1 METEYSYAYYDQFG
15 KNPIASKSFAFSL
28 RIVKLYKY
36 LCDEKKEY
44 VMSKQIL
51 RSGTS
56 IGANVAE
63 AECAVSRK
71 DFCSKMY
78 IAFKESVET
87 MYWLDLLAASE
98 YLTKEQYNSI
108 QLDCMELK
116 KILSSITKSM
126 SSEE

>member
-1 METEYSYAYYDQFG
+1 MENEYSFAYSYHFG
-15 KNPIASKSFAFSL
+15 KNPIVSKSFAFAL

-63 AECAVSRK
+63 AEWAVSRK
-71 DFCSKMY
+71 DFRSKMY
-78 IAFKESVET
+78 IAFKENVET

-98 YLTKEQYNSI
+98 YLTEEQYHSI
-108 QLDCMELK
+108 QLDCMGLK
-116 KILSSITKSM
+116 KDIVFDNKIN
-126 SSEE
+126 ER

>member
-1 METEYSYAYYDQFG
+1 MENGYSYAYSEHFG
-15 KNPIASKSFAFSL
+15 KNPVASKSFAFAL

-36 LCDEKKEY
+36 LCDEKREY

-71 DFCSKMY
+71 DFRSKMY
-78 IAFKESVET
+78 IAFKENVET
-87 MYWLDLLAASE
+87 MYWLDLLVASG
-98 YLTKEQYNSI
+98 YLTKEQYDSI
-108 QLDCMELK
+108 QLDCIELK
-116 KILSSITKSM
+116 RILSSITKSM
-126 SSEE
+126 GDEE